1 MSTLGRASRGF
12 PRLRVIVAVNCTG
25 SRILNEVWPE
35 LMPAPLVD
43 DLCLVDIEVG
53 EGGKGRW
60 VEGEAW
66 REKREEGKWKKRG
79 REQGKERESQREE
92 EKEDIK

>member
-53 EGGKGRW
+53 EGGKERW
-60 VEGEAW
+60 VEGRERGKRGRKGNGRREAGS
-66 REKREEGKWKKRG
+66 REKRERVRG
-79 REQGKERESQREE
+79 RKR
-92 EKEDIK
+92 KKI